1 MNKKYKVV
9 IASLIVLL
17 ALTIGISIS
26 YSFYNKTPLQDYS
39 LVESDQYVSINY
51 LDGKFFDIKDFKS
64 GDVYSKRVTI
74 SNVFSGDTYA
84 TLSLMDVSKSSEN
97 LYLKVVDNN
106 SSKVVYEKKLTNVD
120 TEIIKGV
127 DLPKYKSLSYTISIE
142 NKGEDTKNFYADI
155 LAYKENTKHSVSTF
169 KETILANNK
178 VKESLTNVGQ
188 EAALK
193 DEGLIKTNDDDG
205 EAFFF
210 RGAVE
215 NNNVLFNDVK
225 FKILRINGDGSVRLI
240 LTDAL
245 DSYYAYNS
253 DNSEVDNYA
262 EKLKLENS
270 SIKEILEKWLNANFS
285 NYSKYISN
293 STYCED
299 INVFK
304 DENNITYLN
313 NYNRVFIDDSPSLIC
328 TGNKVSAKVGLISVD
343 EVVYAGAYKNSVNQS
358 FFLHNEDIN
367 SPFYTMSGSQIL
379 TRYNVVDAIIVNKN
393 GTLSYDK
400 KISNEYAI
408 RPVISID
415 SNATVTGSG
424 SNDDP
429 YVVKLS

>member
-9 IASLIVLL
+9 IATVIMLL
-17 ALTIGISIS
+17 ALTIGISVS
-26 YSFYNKTPLQDYS
+26 YSFYDKKPSVEYS
-39 LVESDQYVSINY
+39 LVESDEFVSINY

-64 GDVYSKRVTI
+64 GDVYTKRVTI
-74 SNVFSGDTYA
+74 SNVSNDETYA

-97 LYLKVVDNN
+97 LILKVLDSNDE
-106 SSKVVYEKKLTNVD
+106 VVYEKKITNVD
-120 TEIIKGV
+120 TEIVKGV
-127 DLPKYKSLSYTISIE
+127 DLPKGKSLSYSITIE

-155 LAYKENTKHSVSTF
+155 LAYKENTKHSVQTF
-169 KETILANNK
+169 KDTILSNNK

-188 EAALK
+188 EAALQ
-193 DEGLIKTNDDDG
+193 DEGLIKSNDDDG

-225 FKILRINGDGSVRLI
+225 FKILRINGDGSVRLV

-245 DSYYAYNS
+245 ESNYAYNS
-253 DNSEVDNYA
+253 DNSEVDNYTD
-262 EKLKLENS
+262 KLKLDNS
-270 SIKEILEKWLNANFS
+270 SVKDVLDKWLNSNFS
-285 NYSKYISN
+285 NYTKYISN

-299 INVFK
+299 VNVFK

-313 NYNRVFIDDSPSLIC
+313 NYNRIFVDDSPSLIC
-328 TGNKVSAKVGLISVD
+328 TGNKVSAKVGLMSVD
-343 EVVYAGAYKNSVNQS
+343 EVVYAGAYKNSINQS
-358 FFLHNEDIN
+358 FFLHNENIN
-367 SPFYTMSGSQIL
+367 NPYYTMSGSQIL

-415 SNATVTGSG
+415 SNATVSGTGT
-424 SNDDP
+424 NDDP

>member
-9 IASLIVLL
+9 IATLIMLL
-17 ALTIGISIS
+17 ALTIGISVS
-26 YSFYNKTPLQDYS
+26 YSFYDKTPSVEYS
-39 LVESDQYVSINY
+39 LVESDEFVSINY

-64 GDVYSKRVTI
+64 GDVYTKRVTI
-74 SNVFSGDTYA
+74 SNVSNGETYA

-97 LYLKVVDNN
+97 LILKVLDSNDE
-106 SSKVVYEKKLTNVD
+106 VVYEKKITNVD
-120 TEIIKGV
+120 TEIVKGV
-127 DLPKYKSLSYTISIE
+127 DLPKGKSLSYSITIE

-155 LAYKENTKHSVSTF
+155 LAYKENTKHSVQTF
-169 KETILANNK
+169 KDTILSNNK

-193 DEGLIKTNDDDG
+193 DEGLIKSNDDDG

-225 FKILRINGDGSVRLI
+225 FKILRINGDGSVRLV

-245 DSYYAYNS
+245 ESNYAYNS
-253 DNSEVDNYA
+253 DNSEIDNYA
-262 EKLKLENS
+262 DKLKLDNS
-270 SIKEILEKWLNANFS
+270 SVKDVLDKWLNSNFS
-285 NYSKYISN
+285 NYTKYISN

-299 INVFK
+299 VNVFK

-313 NYNRVFIDDSPSLIC
+313 NYNRIFVDDSPSLIC
-328 TGNKVSAKVGLISVD
+328 TGNKVSAKVGLMSVD
-343 EVVYAGAYKNSVNQS
+343 EVVYAGAYKNSINQS
-358 FFLHNEDIN
+358 FFLHNENIN
-367 SPFYTMSGSQIL
+367 NPYYTMSGSQIL

-415 SNATVTGSG
+415 SNATVSGTGT
-424 SNDDP
+424 NDDP

>member
-9 IASLIVLL
+9 IATVIMLL
-17 ALTIGISIS
+17 ALTIGISVS
-26 YSFYNKTPLQDYS
+26 YSFYDKKPSVEYS
-39 LVESDQYVSINY
+39 LVESDEFVSINY

-64 GDVYSKRVTI
+64 GDVYTKRVTI
-74 SNVFSGDTYA
+74 SNVSNGETYA

-97 LYLKVVDNN
+97 LVLKVLDSNDE
-106 SSKVVYEKKLTNVD
+106 VVYEKKITNVD
-120 TEIIKGV
+120 TEIVKGV
-127 DLPKYKSLSYTISIE
+127 DLPKGKSLSYSITIE

-155 LAYKENTKHSVSTF
+155 LAYKENTKHSVQTF
-169 KETILANNK
+169 KDTILSNNK

-193 DEGLIKTNDDDG
+193 DEGLIKSNDDDG

-225 FKILRINGDGSVRLI
+225 FKILRINGDGSVRLV

-245 DSYYAYNS
+245 ESNYAYNS
-253 DNSEVDNYA
+253 DNSEVDNYTD
-262 EKLKLENS
+262 KLKLDNS
-270 SIKEILEKWLNANFS
+270 SIKDVLDKWLNSNFS
-285 NYSKYISN
+285 NYTKYISN

-299 INVFK
+299 VNVFK

-313 NYNRVFIDDSPSLIC
+313 NYNRIFVDDSPSLIC
-328 TGNKVSAKVGLISVD
+328 TGNKVSAKVGLMSVD
-343 EVVYAGAYKNSVNQS
+343 EVVYAGAYKNSINQS
-358 FFLHNEDIN
+358 FFLHNENIN
-367 SPFYTMSGSQIL
+367 NPYYTMSGSQIL

-415 SNATVTGSG
+415 SNATVSGTGT
-424 SNDDP
+424 NDDP

>member
-1 MNKKYKVV
+1 MNKKYKIV
-9 IASLIVLL
+9 IAALFVLL
-17 ALTIGISIS
+17 SLTIGISVS
-26 YSFYNKTPLQDYS
+26 YSMKKETPSQDYS
-39 LVESDQYVSINY
+39 LVESDEYVSINY

-64 GDVYSKRVTI
+64 GDIYTKKVTI
-74 SNVFSGDTYA
+74 SNVSNSDTYA
-84 TLSLMDVSKSSEN
+84 TLSLMDVSKSSED
-97 LYLKVVDNN
+97 LILKVLD
-106 SSKVVYEKKLTNVD
+106 SEGKVVYEKKLTNVD

-127 DLPKYKSLSYTISIE
+127 DLGVGKSLSYTLSIE

-155 LAYKENTKHSVSTF
+155 LAHKDLVKQNVATF
-169 KETILANNK
+169 KDVILENNK
-178 VKESLTNVGQ
+178 VVESLTNVGN
-188 EAALK
+188 EAALQN
-193 DEGLIKTNDDDG
+193 EGLIKTSDDDG

-215 NNNVLFNDVK
+215 NNNVLFNDIK

-240 LTDAL
+240 TTNAL
-245 DSYYAYNS
+245 ENNFAYNS
-253 DNSEVDNYA
+253 NNEEVENYA
-262 EKLKLENS
+262 DKLKYDNS
-270 SIKEILEKWLNANFS
+270 SIKEVLDKWLNANYS
-285 NYSKYISN
+285 NYLKYISN

-313 NYNRVFIDDSPSLIC
+313 NYNRIFVDDSPSLIC
-328 TGNKVSAKVGLISVD
+328 TGNKIQAKIGLVNVD
-343 EVVYAGAYKNSVNQS
+343 EVVYAGAYKNAINQS
-358 FFLHNEDIN
+358 FFLYNDSIN
-367 SPFYTMSGSQIL
+367 VPFYTMSGSQIL

-393 GTLSYDK
+393 GSLSYDK

-424 SNDDP
+424 TLDDP

>member
-9 IASLIVLL
+9 IATLIMLL
-17 ALTIGISIS
+17 ALTIGISVS
-26 YSFYNKTPLQDYS
+26 YSFYDKTPSVEYS
-39 LVESDQYVSINY
+39 LVESDEFVSINY

-64 GDVYSKRVTI
+64 GDVYTKRVTI
-74 SNVFSGDTYA
+74 SNVSNGETYA

-97 LYLKVVDNN
+97 LILKVLDSNDE
-106 SSKVVYEKKLTNVD
+106 VVYEKKITNVD
-120 TEIIKGV
+120 TEIVKGV
-127 DLPKYKSLSYTISIE
+127 DLPKGKSLSYSITIE

-155 LAYKENTKHSVSTF
+155 LAYKENTKHSVQTF
-169 KETILANNK
+169 KDTILSNNK

-193 DEGLIKTNDDDG
+193 DEGLIKSNDDDG

-225 FKILRINGDGSVRLI
+225 FKILRINGDGSVRLV

-245 DSYYAYNS
+245 ESNYAYNS
-253 DNSEVDNYA
+253 DNSEVDNYTD
-262 EKLKLENS
+262 KLKLDNS
-270 SIKEILEKWLNANFS
+270 SVKDVLDKWLNSNFS
-285 NYSKYISN
+285 NYTKYISN

-299 INVFK
+299 VNVFK

-313 NYNRVFIDDSPSLIC
+313 NYNRIFVDDSPSLIC
-328 TGNKVSAKVGLISVD
+328 TGNKVSAKVGLMSVD
-343 EVVYAGAYKNSVNQS
+343 EVVYAGAYKNSINQS
-358 FFLHNEDIN
+358 FFLHNENIN
-367 SPFYTMSGSQIL
+367 NPYYTMSGSQIL

-415 SNATVTGSG
+415 SNATVSGTGT
-424 SNDDP
+424 NDDP